1 MRKAFVAVKQFLLIC
16 CLLFAMPA
24 NAGTMETSLPLCIKL
39 HKTLFQSALGG
50 APYEHLR
57 KIINGI
63 YDDDIMFDAA
73 EAVLFSMMLEVY
85 RELGTA
91 KLQAEFPNPYR
102 LNTKALK
109 RSEALA
115 CAELYISV
123 FWRN

>member
-24 NAGTMETSLPLCIKL
+24 NAGTMETSLPLCITL

-63 YDDDIMFDAA
+63 YDDDIMVGAA

-85 RELGTA
+85 RELGKA
-91 KLQAEFPNPYR
+91 KLQAGTNPEY
-102 LNTKALK
+102 LNYNTLK

-115 CAELYISV
+115 CTDLYISA